1 MTASKPALWLQGE
14 TYNQI
19 CLLATW
25 VGCNDRNTE
34 GISNLDILGSLD
46 SNIGYCE
53 TLHTF
58 LMTIIER
65 GGIRNGTDGSC
76 PVASAQFEWS

>member
-1 MTASKPALWLQGE
+1 MRKFSKPALWLQGE

-25 VGCNDRNTE
+25 VGCNLCKDWNTE

-53 TLHTF
+53 TLHTS
-58 LMTIIER
+58 LMTIIEE
-65 GGIRNGTDGSC
+65 
-76 PVASAQFEWS
+76 VA